1 MSLIKREPSA
11 AQADASRA
19 NSQLSTGPRTE
30 RGKAVSG
37 GGNGS
42 IMAGPDGATAPPLDG
57 GERGYDRTVIRGAR
71 FQVD

>member
-1 MSLIKREPSA
+1 MIRKGQDHLLA
-11 AQADASRA
+11 
-19 NSQLSTGPRTE
+19 LV
-30 RGKAVSG
+30 VSG

-42 IMAGPDGATAPPLDG
+42 IMAGPDGATAPTLDG

>member
-1 MSLIKREPSA
+1 MERFAWADGFQVRDA
-11 AQADASRA
+11 AECLGRKH
-19 NSQLSTGPRTE
+19 STLQFR
-30 RGKAVSG
+30 VSG

-42 IMAGPDGATAPPLDG
+42 IMAGPDGATAPTLDG